1 MKLFLKILAGLA
13 LFAVLAV
20 GAALYLTVGIT
31 RSADDFFAAVERD
44 DLAAARGLLS
54 QQFLASVDEP
64 GLRRFLG
71 EDLGQVTQTS
81 WSSRVIENGSGRLVG
96 ELTTR
101 SGGTVP
107 VKIALVKE
115 DAGWRIQAIERS
127 LPTGLVEARPP
138 LPAPD
143 AQAQLVAQSLRDFGA
158 SAAAGSMRQF
168 RDSTS
173 RLWQEQFSLERFEES
188 YRGFLGVDF
197 DWSFADQLAPAFDGE
212 AGINEDGVLVL
223 SGHYAPDA
231 YRVNFTQKFVREQA
245 QWRLIGFSLQIQ

>member
-1 MKLFLKILAGLA
+1 MKLFLKIFAGLA
-13 LFAVLAV
+13 LFAVIAV
-20 GAALYLTVGIT
+20 AIALYLTAGIT
-31 RSADDFFAAVERD
+31 RSADDFFAAVERN
-44 DLAAARGLLS
+44 DLSAARGLLS
-54 QQFLASVDEP
+54 QQFLVSVDEP
-64 GLRRFLG
+64 SLRRFLG

-101 SGGTVP
+101 AGGTVP

-138 LPAPD
+138 LPTSA
-143 AQAQLVAQSLRDFGA
+143 AQASLVAQSLRDFGA
-158 SAAAGSMRQF
+158 SVAAGDMRQF

-188 YRGFLGVDF
+188 YRGFLGVEF
-197 DWSFADQLAPAFDGE
+197 DWSFADQLAPAIDGE
-212 AGINEDGVLVL
+212 SVINEDGVLVL
-223 SGHYAPDA
+223 SGHYAPEP
-231 YRVNFTQKFVREQA
+231 YRVNFTQKFVHEQS